1 VTVLARFLERL
12 PVHPLGARADAHP
25 LDASATRRIQR
36 VQQVLMGAA
45 AVLAVIGFLA
55 YYLPVYWAPRLFPS
69 VTVTLPLLGAVSIR
83 WAELLWAVALATVE
97 IFVLTLLNIVG
108 VHEIAVATGF
118 LTPESRR
125 DRARALLAIGLE
137 EKTTDVVRFGIDPFE
152 GLRPWMLF
160 VFNAIMR
167 LKGWLASKAIRFLI
181 RILLGRYAV
190 RAVLDFAGVPV
201 YMAINAY
208 ATHIVLREAKVVLMG
223 PDAIRQLVE
232 RLAGQT
238 PATPERALLYD
249 TLQYI
254 AVSKRD
260 FHRNHYL
267 LTKELLE
274 AWKVPPE
281 PRHPL
286 PADYL
291 ERLQGASPRTRA
303 LCQAIILAGFILD
316 GELSWR
322 ERRRLRALNRLGI
335 LRDGPADVRRR
346 LRRFLGGGGL
356 PLDQLPA

>member
-12 PVHPLGARADAHP
+12 PVHPRGARADAHH
-25 LDASATRRIQR
+25 LDAPATCRIQR
-36 VQQVLMGAA
+36 VQRTLMGAA
-45 AVLAVIGFLA
+45 ALLAVIGFLG
-55 YYLPVYWAPRLFPS
+55 YYLPVYIAPQLFPS
-69 VTVTLPLLGAVSIR
+69 VTVTLPLLGAVSIG
-83 WAELLWAVALATVE
+83 WGELLWAVALATVE
-97 IFVLTLLNIVG
+97 IFLLTLLNIVG

-118 LTPESRR
+118 LTPEGRR
-125 DRARALLAIGLE
+125 DRAGALLAIGLE

-181 RILLGRYAV
+181 RLLLGRYAV

-208 ATHIVLREAKVVLMG
+208 ATYAVLREAKVVLMG
-223 PDAIRQLVE
+223 PDAIRQLVQ

-238 PATPERALLYD
+238 PAAPERALLYD

-281 PRHPL
+281 TRHPL
-286 PADYL
+286 PPDYL
-291 ERLQGASPRTRA
+291 ERLQAAPPRTRA

-316 GELSWR
+316 GQLSGR

-335 LRDGPADVRRR
+335 LPDGPADVRRR
-346 LRRFLGGGGL
+346 LRRFLQGGGL
-356 PLDQLPA
+356 PLDRLLG